1 MTSVERSV
9 YKVVETFVSINGEGA
24 KSGSLAL
31 FIRFQGCNLHCDY
44 CDTEW
49 ANRDDTPYTEWTDDE
64 IIDLVRESKV
74 KNVTLTGGEP
84 LIQKDIDKLIDRLI
98 TETDCRIE
106 IETNGTISIE
116 KWDGY
121 YNNLSFTLDYK
132 LPGSGVPH
140 FAHTK
145 NYGYLSEEDTV
156 KFVCS
161 NEEDLDVA
169 REVIEK
175 YSLSEKCNVFLSPVF
190 GKIEPSEIV
199 DYMMKHRMNGVRL
212 QLQLHKFIWDPEKRG
227 V

>member
-1 MTSVERSV
+1 MG
-9 YKVVETFVSINGEGA
+9 I
-24 KSGSLAL
+24 
-31 FIRFQGCNLHCDY
+31 FQK
-44 CDTEW
+44 
-49 ANRDDTPYTEWTDDE
+49 R
-64 IIDLVRESKV
+64 
-74 KNVTLTGGEP
+74 
-84 LIQKDIDKLIDRLI
+84 
-98 TETDCRIE
+98 
-106 IETNGTISIE
+106 
-116 KWDGY
+116 
-121 YNNLSFTLDYK
+121 
-132 LPGSGVPH
+132 
-140 FAHTK
+140 
-145 NYGYLSEEDTV
+145 DTV

>member
-49 ANRDDTPYTEWTDDE
+49 ANRDDAPYTEWTDDE

-161 NEEDLDVA
+161 NEE
-169 REVIEK
+169 
-175 YSLSEKCNVFLSPVF
+175 
-190 GKIEPSEIV
+190 
-199 DYMMKHRMNGVRL
+199 
-212 QLQLHKFIWDPEKRG
+212 
-227 V
+227 